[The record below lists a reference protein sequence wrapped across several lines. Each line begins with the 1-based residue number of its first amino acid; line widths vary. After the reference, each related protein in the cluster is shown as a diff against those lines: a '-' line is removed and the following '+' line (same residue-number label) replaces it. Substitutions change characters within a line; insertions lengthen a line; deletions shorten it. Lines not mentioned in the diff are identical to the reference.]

1 MDDPGYHSD
10 QHHHPR
16 RWTTLHDL
24 RIAKKIWI
32 LNVIKTIIYKI
43 KMYHCLDSLYQPH
56 LFCVMKYRRE
66 RYVTNGDTKVCRSLY
81 L

>member
-24 RIAKKIWI
+24 RIAKKYMDIKCY
-32 LNVIKTIIYKI
+32 LN
-43 KMYHCLDSLYQPH
+43 HNL
-56 LFCVMKYRRE
+56 
-66 RYVTNGDTKVCRSLY
+66 
-81 L
+81 